1 MDQERSVPLPVGVK
15 LLDRSSP
22 APNLP
27 VYHGPAYCDAVHR
40 AGLGEVL
47 QVLPGSIQV
56 CHWAPVVMG
65 LKEPKDRFEQGL
77 APRLDFPLAGLV
89 LAPLD
94 RFPGEPDLVIV
105 RAGREALQEMVV
117 TVGRES
123 LWTGHEGRLDR
134 SAVPLFVGDES
145 PPQYRLVG
153 AVNRALALLARF
165 PAWQALT
172 QHLFRSRVI
181 TAGFEALI
189 SRTLADMSV
198 CRNSTAIPLLTG
210 RVNISFFCTGGIT
223 WGHNQP
229 QHLTSGWPWPQA
241 QRLLTAPGET
251 DG

>member
-1 MDQERSVPLPVGVK
+1 MDRVQPAPPPVGIG
-15 LLDRSSP
+15 LLGRSSP

-40 AGLGEVL
+40 AGLGEAL

-56 CHWAPVVMG
+56 CRWAPVVLG
-65 LKEPKDRFEQGL
+65 LKEPEDRFERGL
-77 APRLDFPLAGLV
+77 APRLAWPVAGLV

-94 RFPGEPDLVIV
+94 HFPGEPDLVLV
-105 RAGREALQEMVV
+105 RAGREALQEMV
-117 TVGRES
+117 TTAGRGS
-123 LWTGHEGRLDR
+123 LWAGHGGRLDR
-134 SAVPLFVGDES
+134 SAVPLFVGGKS
-145 PPQYRLVG
+145 PPQHRLVG
-153 AVNRALALLARF
+153 TVNRALALLARL

-172 QHLFRSRVI
+172 QRLFRSRAV

-210 RVNISFFCTGGIT
+210 RANISFFCTGGIT

-229 QHLTSGWPWPQA
+229 QHLTSGWPWPLA
-241 QRLLTAPGET
+241 QHLLAAPGEA